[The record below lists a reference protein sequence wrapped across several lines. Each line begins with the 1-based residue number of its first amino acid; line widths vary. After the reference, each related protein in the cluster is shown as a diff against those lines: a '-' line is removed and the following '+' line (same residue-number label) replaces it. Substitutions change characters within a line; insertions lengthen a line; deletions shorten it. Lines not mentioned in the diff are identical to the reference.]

1 MMMPANFSAVNAE
14 VVYGGAVADYLPD
27 AWTAANV
34 KTLSTNVL
42 TILSNSFTKL
52 LVGATLGTMFS
63 GSWGD
68 DGVKLFG
75 DNGTFSGLYNVN
87 RLPGGE
93 AQTFG
98 NKIMTTLGL
107 AASVYTLG
115 MKDAAVLTAKKVTNS
130 NGQVWGTVK
139 VYDQT
144 GNTVIGSYD
153 GWLDA

>member
-42 TILSNSFTKL
+42 TILSNTFTSM
-52 LVGATLGTMFS
+52 LVKATLGTMFS
-63 GSWGD
+63 GNWGED
-68 DGVKLFG
+68 NKLFG
-75 DNGTFSGLYNVN
+75 DNGSLTALFHVDHDITKDSQN
-87 RLPGGE
+87 
-93 AQTFG
+93 FG

-115 MKDAAVLTAKKVTNS
+115 TTPVKSYAGAQKII
-130 NGQVWGTVK
+130 TVK
-139 VYDQT
+139 PGPD
-144 GNTVIGSYD
+144 NF
-153 GWLDA
+153 